1 MSRPIFLVDIL
12 IKGET
17 TRIFVESFLAVC
29 FDSPYVTV
37 LFIGIFIHRL

>member
-1 MSRPIFLVDIL
+1 MSRPIFPADIL
-12 IKGET
+12 IKGAT
-17 TRIFVESFLAVC
+17 TRILVESILAVG